1 MYTAMYGSRSY
12 VLDNVS
18 AYEVMKRAAE
28 FLSQG
33 AHDDARAAL
42 SLAVRVESGTADQA
56 EIDGLLITQ
65 HAA

>member
-1 MYTAMYGSRSY
+1 MYTAMYGSRSF

-18 AYEVMKRAAE
+18 AYEVMKRAAQLLAE
-28 FLSQG
+28 G

-42 SLAVRVESGTADQA
+42 SLAVRVENGTAGQA
-56 EIDGLLITQ
+56 EIDGLFIEQ